1 MPFDVPR
8 LSSLPQT
15 TVLRASR
22 GTVPPLMSSAHDSVE
37 HQLLLALFNSPMPN
51 RAHGRT
57 DPPPG
62 AMVAVLHSRIVKA
75 GDASALDADQDT
87 LLKALREGVALASV
101 ASSDQP
107 SHCAIG
113 KALHL
118 IRDLWRMR
126 EQAGMDT
133 AGLVNALELCATL
146 IRQMGWVKM
155 ETCGVI
161 MFHLGELLTCSQLSA
176 QCEVLIRRTLMPKF
190 RAGIELIQNDPVT
203 AGDVMFGL
211 SSTLRASE
219 YWLTTPAGA
228 GAARTAADTL
238 VAAVHALLKRLP
250 DMLRHCDA
258 GKLGLV
264 ARHGSLYLH
273 QLAAVQAVPAEDAA
287 LTRQLSVARLLK
299 ALIDEVNGR
308 SAQAASGDDALRS
321 EPVDA
326 LRYAPHYY
334 TEWLNQQS
342 GDDQRQ
348 LRLRSF
354 DVPTTAAGSAVDRW
368 PLIACADRLIAHV
381 RSAGI
386 HLDMGARA
394 RMLLDLDALHQQL
407 HLDSPLNAAHDTAL
421 DDIRAFMESQVAQ
434 LLDPTGK
441 PLLGPRLPL
450 LAGLHSWQ
458 RLLLTQLV
466 S

>member
-1 MPFDVPR
+1 MPIDVPR
-8 LSSLPQT
+8 LSSMPQT
-15 TVLRASR
+15 NVLRASR
-22 GTVPPLMSSAHDSVE
+22 RPVSPLMSSAHDSVE

-51 RAHGRT
+51 RAHRRT

-146 IRQMGWVKM
+146 IRQMGWVKL

-308 SAQAASGDDALRS
+308 SAQAASGDEPLRS

-354 DVPTTAAGSAVDRW
+354 DVPTTAAGTAVDRW

-381 RSAGI
+381 QSAGI